1 MVDTGWPSDFPVTAD
16 GAVAEGLSV
25 FSQSGEIEG
34 RTTGSRRSC
43 GSTEC
48 PGWFIGVK
56 WETGQMMFVCSQGW
70 TYFPDERVV
79 RITKGGEISAR
90 FISPKPLGVDP
101 LPRDQWPARAS
112 LTGKGW
118 RVDRD

>member
-1 MVDTGWPSDFPVTAD
+1 MDSGWPSDFPLTAD
-16 GAVAEGLSV
+16 GAVEEGLSV
-25 FSQSGEIEG
+25 FRQSGEIEG
-34 RTTGSRRSC
+34 RTTGSRRRC
-43 GSTEC
+43 TSTDC

-101 LPRDQWPARAS
+101 LPRDQWPRRAS

-118 RVDRD
+118 RVASG